1 VTGFSNPAAA
11 VEMYKG
17 RSKVDADGKLL
28 SAMQL
33 PEVLGAAVDAGK
45 VNLAV
50 MDGWVER
57 ELKRELGFE
66 DDILVG
72 MVCNKLRENPINV
85 KALAVELS
93 AFLQRDA
100 ALAFLTALWAL
111 LLEAQESP
119 DGLPRVLV
127 QERMKE
133 IEQRQRAKRRSRSPP
148 PAVRRPGKQ
157 RDRSRNRR

>member
-1 VTGFSNPAAA
+1 
-11 VEMYKG
+11 MYKG

-33 PEVLGAAVDAGK
+33 PEVLGKAVDADK

-85 KALAVELS
+85 KALAVELA
-93 AFLQRDA
+93 AFLQHDA
-100 ALAFLTALWAL
+100 ALKFLASLWAL

-133 IEQRQRAKRRSRSPP
+133 IERRQQPKGRSRSPP
-148 PAVRRPGKQ
+148 PAVQRPGKK
-157 RDRSRNRR
+157 RDRSRNR